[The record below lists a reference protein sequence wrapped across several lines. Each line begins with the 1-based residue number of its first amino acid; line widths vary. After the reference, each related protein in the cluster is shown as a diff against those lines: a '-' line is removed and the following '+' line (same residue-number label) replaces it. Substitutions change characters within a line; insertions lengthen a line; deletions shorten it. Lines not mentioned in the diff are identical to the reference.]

1 MKSLKNEQE
10 IISKNKQKIK
20 EKTKTMTDYIISC
33 FDIQRLIPILEI
45 LDENELF
52 NIEIDDIKFE
62 FMKDN
67 YNFIIKSD
75 NIVLKTTRYG
85 KIVCNEINS
94 LTDYIDLLS
103 IYQTLKENE
112 DVVYRKIKEQ
122 LDIIIKEESK
132 ILDY

>member
-10 IISKNKQKIK
+10 LISKNKQKIK
-20 EKTKTMTDYIISC
+20 EKIKPMTDYIISC
-33 FDIQRLIPILEI
+33 FDIQRLIPILEM

-52 NIEIDDIKFE
+52 YIEIDDIKFE

-75 NIVLKTTRYG
+75 NIILKTTRYG

-94 LTDYIDLLS
+94 LTDYIDLLT

-112 DVVYRKIKEQ
+112 NIVYEKIKEQ
-122 LDIIIKEESK
+122 LDIIIKKETK